1 MLVWLLRLMVLVLVL
16 VKVRK
21 PNNVLSGSQQADR
34 WRDVFLWFFSI
45 KVFIQLLK
53 NLLPQ

>member
-45 KVFIQLLK
+45 KVFIQLL
-53 NLLPQ
+53 NLLGQ